1 MTRTAPVTPL
11 PWPIPAA
18 RSHGHRSQ
26 QRLPARSPH
35 TTLALFLALCAIACP
50 PLGSLAW
57 WYASTEL
64 DRVAAG
70 ELWPEGSR
78 ALVFAKGCGVAATT
92 ACATF
97 LACAALS
104 RFL

>member
-11 PWPIPAA
+11 PWQVPA
-18 RSHGHRSQ
+18 
-26 QRLPARSPH
+26 LPARSPH
-35 TTLALFLALCAIACP
+35 ITLALFLALCSIACP

-64 DRVAAG
+64 SRVAAG
-70 ELWPEGSR
+70 ELWPEHTGI
-78 ALVFAKGCGVAATT
+78 LIFAKGCGVAATT

-97 LACAALS
+97 LACAAVS
-104 RFL
+104 RFG